1 MSAIKSAIYKFSQII
16 FIPDIYHWI
25 PQQKKHIISDR
36 NPFKWHDFTHQSL
49 CWSAL
54 KVGVRETL
62 GSACFVITNSA
73 LNGSSF
79 ALGNMGL
86 DI

>member
-1 MSAIKSAIYKFSQII
+1 M
-16 FIPDIYHWI
+16 
-25 PQQKKHIISDR
+25 

-54 KVGVRETL
+54 TVGVRETL